1 MYTLIAYRGF
11 ESLPVRQNEKQF
23 QVFETA
29 FLFSGN
35 YNLPKIL
42 QKLCKKSVPRCPVF
56 TKKIL
61 TLQNEFTIINR
72 VFCNGKKQPP
82 TDKNGRLLC
91 WNGRNK
97 ALCGIAFEKL
107 L

>member
-1 MYTLIAYRGF
+1 
-11 ESLPVRQNEKQF
+11 
-23 QVFETA
+23 
-29 FLFSGN
+29 LFSGN

-42 QKLCKKSVPRCPVF
+42 QKLCKKSVSRRPVF

-82 TDKNGRLLC
+82 TGKNGRLLC

>member
-42 QKLCKKSVPRCPVF
+42 QKLCKKSVPRRSVF

>member
-1 MYTLIAYRGF
+1 MKSSF
-11 ESLPVRQNEKQF
+11 KF
-23 QVFETA
+23 FETA

-72 VFCNGKKQPP
+72 VFCNGKNSRPP
-82 TDKNGRLLC
+82 AKTGGCCVGAAETRLCAVLPLKNYCR
-91 WNGRNK
+91 K
-97 ALCGIAFEKL
+97 SAE
-107 L
+107 